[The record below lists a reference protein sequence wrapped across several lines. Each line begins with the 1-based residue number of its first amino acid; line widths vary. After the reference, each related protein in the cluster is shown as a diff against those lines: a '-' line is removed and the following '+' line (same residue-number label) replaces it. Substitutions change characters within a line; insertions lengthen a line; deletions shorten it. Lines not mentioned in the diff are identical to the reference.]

1 MNRIE
6 QNMLESMSDTID
18 KLKDELTMTRQDYE
32 ALLEEV
38 LDFFKKVRNGFDLE
52 ESIEE
57 FDIGLSNYCNI
68 EVTEEI
74 GFDDPYGSAI
84 KKEVMK

>member
-1 MNRIE
+1 MNKIE
-6 QNMLESMSDTID
+6 QNMVESMSDTID
-18 KLKDELTMTRQDYE
+18 KLKDELSMTRQDYE

-38 LDFFKKVRNGFDLE
+38 IVFFKKVRNGLDLE

-74 GFDDPYGSAI
+74 GLSNTGE
-84 KKEVMK
+84 KK